1 MRTIYTELAPD
12 PEGDYAQAIVSN
24 GFAFVSGQLPVDS
37 ITKQKKTASIEE
49 QTQQALQNVLH
60 IVEAAGGSLTSI
72 VKVTIY
78 VTNINLWLRVNRAYL
93 DFFGGHC
100 PARSMVPI
108 GDLHL
113 HYQVEIEAIAAIGD

>member
-1 MRTIYTELAPD
+1 MRNIYTELAPD
-12 PEGDYAQAIVSN
+12 PAGNYSQAVVSN
-24 GFAFVSGQLPVDS
+24 GFAYVSGQLPVDS
-37 ITKQKKTASIEE
+37 ITKEQKTASIEE
-49 QTQQALQNVLH
+49 QTKQALQNVLN
-60 IVEAAGGSLTSI
+60 IVEAAGGSLVSI

-93 DFFGGHC
+93 DFFGDHR

-113 HYQVEIEAIAAIGD
+113 DYDVEIEAVAAIQE

>member
-1 MRTIYTELAPD
+1 MRKIYTPLAPD
-12 PEGDYAQAIVSN
+12 PAGNYSQAIVAN

-37 ITKQKKTASIEE
+37 ITEEKKTASIEE
-49 QTQQALQNVLH
+49 QTQQALQNVLN
-60 IVEAAGGSLTSI
+60 IVETAGGSLTSI

-78 VTNINLWLRVNRAYL
+78 VSNINLWLRVNRAYL
-93 DFFGGHC
+93 DFFGDHR

-113 HYQVEIEAIAAIGD
+113 DYDVEIEAVATIAE